1 MKMRRPQNKHHLS
14 FLNGSGSE
22 AHCYADVVPH
32 SLKIEPP
39 PVPAE
44 IHLQKPLFG

>member
-1 MKMRRPQNKHHLS
+1 MDTTQS
-14 FLNGSGSE
+14 FLNLSASE
-22 AHCYADVVPH
+22 VHRYADVVLQ